1 MVTVKR
7 KVNNETE
14 RYGVYASTTLE
25 VKEPGQSFND
35 AQVRDAE
42 TFNYTSA
49 APTIKVKSP
58 SQEEFMPKIREEH
71 KAEEASE
78 TRKRLSSK
86 TKVMLG
92 VYLAVVLL
100 ISSLVIATGITLT
113 TKAAKINDLEN
124 QVKALNDTISQ
135 QVTQMEILS
144 DENAL
149 LGRAYENGMTKVT
162 YAEELELL
170 PYDDAEMY
178 QGSTNWFDSF
188 CDWLSGVIGG

>member
-1 MVTVKR
+1 
-7 KVNNETE
+7 
-14 RYGVYASTTLE
+14 
-25 VKEPGQSFND
+25 
-35 AQVRDAE
+35 
-42 TFNYTSA
+42 
-49 APTIKVKSP
+49 
-58 SQEEFMPKIREEH
+58 
-71 KAEEASE
+71 
-78 TRKRLSSK
+78 
-86 TKVMLG
+86 MLG

>member
-14 RYGVYASTTLE
+14 RYGGYASTTLE
-25 VKEPGQSFND
+25 VKESGQSFSD

-42 TFNYTSA
+42 TFTYTHT
-49 APTIKVKSP
+49 APTVKVKTS

-71 KAEEASE
+71 KAEEAATSK
-78 TRKRLSSK
+78 RKLSSK

-100 ISSLVIATGITLT
+100 ISSLVIATDITLT
-113 TKAAKINDLEN
+113 GKAAKINDLEN
-124 QVKALNDTISQ
+124 QIKALNDTISQ
-135 QVTQMEILS
+135 QVTQIDVLS

-149 LGRAYENGMTKVT
+149 AGRAYEKGMTKVT
-162 YAEELELL
+162 YAEEIELL
-170 PYDDAEMY
+170 PYGDAEMY